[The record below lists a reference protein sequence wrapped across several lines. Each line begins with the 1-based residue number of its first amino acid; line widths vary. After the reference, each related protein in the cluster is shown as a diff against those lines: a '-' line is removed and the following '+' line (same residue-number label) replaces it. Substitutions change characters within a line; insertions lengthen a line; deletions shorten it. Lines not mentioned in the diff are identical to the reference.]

1 MYRASNYKPNQI
13 ERSKL
18 SPQFNRPKLRKWLR
32 LSPRLRVTPYPAQ
45 VLFFLT
51 VNCQLSAVNFF

>member
-1 MYRASNYKPNQI
+1 MYRASKSKPSRM
-13 ERSKL
+13 EGWKL
-18 SPQFNRPKLRKWLR
+18 SAQFNRPKLPTWLR
-32 LSPRLRVTPYPAQ
+32 RSPPLRVTARPAQ